1 MTARP
6 LPVPRD
12 ARVRIVEAGIR
23 CIVQEG
29 IDASMATIAAEGGV
43 SKALLHYHFAGRAEL
58 LAEVAGAIGRRLAV
72 RERAIILG
80 EGGADGPVDAMWKC
94 VRTELERGELR
105 ALLALGMARHAGVQQ
120 AVRAVHVQRRAIAAA
135 SVERIFD
142 RLGLTLR
149 IPAALVAEASVA
161 FVDGLALDVANGDR
175 DARVSFDVFWL
186 GMLGL
191 GD

>member
-1 MTARP
+1 M
-6 LPVPRD
+6 
-12 ARVRIVEAGIR
+12 
-23 CIVQEG
+23 
-29 IDASMATIAAEGGV
+29 

-58 LAEVAGAIGRRLAV
+58 LAEVAEALGKRLVA
-72 RERAIILG
+72 RERATVLS
-80 EGGADGPVDAMWKC
+80 EGAIEGPVDMMWKC

-105 ALLALGMARHAGVQQ
+105 ALLALGMLGEAEVQR
-120 AVRAVHVQRRAIAAA
+120 AVRSANAQRRAIATA
-135 SVERIFD
+135 SVDRIFE

-149 IPAALVAEASVA
+149 VPAALVGEASVS
-161 FVDGLALDVANGDR
+161 FVDGLTLDEASGGR